1 MTAQHQIEESQL
13 PDDEEDTDNMDSDDI
28 VAPKVKNKV
37 R

>member
-13 PDDEEDTDNMDSDDI
+13 PDDEEDTNMDSDDI
-28 VAPKVKNKV
+28 VAPKEKHIG